1 MDEDLEKLTKALLQ
15 DRSAARIGEQNVL
28 LFGHSTMD
36 QMEAVFTA
44 SIWSQKCL
52 TRFVPLLSPTCFI
65 IVHI

>member
-36 QMEAVFTA
+36 EDLEKLTKALLQDRPAVVG
-44 SIWSQKCL
+44 KCKQ
-52 TRFVPLLSPTCFI
+52 REQE
-65 IVHI
+65 